1 MFYKGWCVFLFVVFK
16 EYNFNGELL
25 LCIGK
30 EDGNYL
36 YLVGYC
42 VGYYKCEGGVVIVV
56 ICLKGIM
63 YDVVRKICMVG
74 GKCILWWNEGF
85 C

>member
-1 MFYKGWCVFLFVVFK
+1 M
-16 EYNFNGELL
+16 L

-42 VGYYKCEGGVVIVV
+42 FGYYKCEGGVVIVV
-56 ICLKGIM
+56 KCLKGIM
-63 YDVVRKICMVG
+63 FDVVRKICMFG
-74 GKCILWWNEGF
+74 GKCILWWNG
-85 C
+85 CILLYIILMMILI